1 MSKVVACIDGMGALS
16 EAVCDTAAWASSQL
30 QAPLSL
36 LHVLDRREFP
46 TEDEAPLS
54 GTIGL
59 GAREA
64 LLEELAELD
73 AKRAKLAREQ
83 GRVMLAAALER
94 AQQDGAFEPST
105 MQRHDDFVTSLQEL
119 QSETRLLVLG
129 KGSHGDALGVHIE
142 PTIRALH
149 RPILLTDK
157 PLVSPKRFLLAF
169 DGSATSRKALQMV
182 ADSPLL
188 KGAAC
193 SLVMVGPSTFD
204 TRKELESAE
213 QQLAEAGFEV
223 NAELLAGE
231 VDEVIL
237 EQLATQQ
244 ADLLVMG
251 AYGHSRIRQL
261 LVGSTTSTLVR
272 RSNTP
277 LLLLR

>member
-1 MSKVVACIDGMGALS
+1 MSKVLACIDGTGALP
-16 EAVCDTAAWASSQL
+16 EAVCDTAAWASKRL
-30 QAPLSL
+30 LAPLCL

-46 TEDEAPLS
+46 IEQDAPLS

-83 GRVMLAAALER
+83 GRLMLAAALER
-94 AQQDGAFEPST
+94 AREDEAFEPST
-105 MQRHDDFVTSLQEL
+105 TQRHDDFVNCLQEM
-119 QSETRLLVLG
+119 QPETRLLILG
-129 KGSHGDALGVHIE
+129 KGSHGDSLGVHIE

-157 PLVSPKRFLLAF
+157 ALVEPARFLLAF

-182 ADSPLL
+182 AESPLL
-188 KGAAC
+188 KGLSC
-193 SLVMVGPSTFD
+193 TLIMVGPSTYD
-204 TRKELESAE
+204 TRKELEGAE
-213 QQLAEAGFEV
+213 QRLVSAGFEV
-223 NAELLAGE
+223 DAQLLAGE
-231 VDEVIL
+231 ADEIIL
-237 EQLATQQ
+237 QQLEITS

-251 AYGHSRIRQL
+251 AYGHSRIRHL

-272 RSNTP
+272 RCSAP